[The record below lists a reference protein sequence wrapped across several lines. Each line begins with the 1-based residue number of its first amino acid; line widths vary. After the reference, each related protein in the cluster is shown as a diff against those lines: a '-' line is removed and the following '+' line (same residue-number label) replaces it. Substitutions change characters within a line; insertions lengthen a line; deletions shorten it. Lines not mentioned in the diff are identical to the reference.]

1 MHPAFGLGTSLFEG
15 VNQYF
20 SSLLTDSLA
29 RLVSAPKASLT
40 TSIQGME
47 RPVDQ
52 WPVNAQGMPEQ
63 VRHSRSVVLKF
74 NLISPDPQLD
84 FCCSPAN
91 SFVLPMFSM

>member
-63 VRHSRSVVLKF
+63 VRHSRSVVAPEKPSQTP
-74 NLISPDPQLD
+74 N
-84 FCCSPAN
+84 A
-91 SFVLPMFSM
+91 MFAGHMMLEHVEG